1 MNSNHMRNSKLRI
14 LTIGGGSGQ
23 FALLSALRDIENIE
37 ITSVVSMAD
46 NGGSTGRLRDELGIL
61 PPGDALK
68 CIVALSP
75 LRDAAQSILLK
86 KLNGFGKLQGHNA
99 GNMLL
104 TMLSDYTG
112 SFPTAISTLSDIL
125 EINGTV
131 LPATTDKAT
140 LVAELSDG
148 RRIYGESAIDIPNG
162 EQREKIKEIFLVPHF
177 NNAISV
183 YPPVADAIA
192 NADYIF
198 IGPGDLYTS
207 VIASLIVPGLKEQIQ
222 KTQAKIIF
230 VLNIMTKFGETH
242 GFSGYDFVKKLEDT
256 INRRLHGII
265 YNKNRPAQHLL
276 DKYSEEKADF
286 VKLENV
292 ANWVGERVIY
302 DGDFLNTSANIA
314 RHDPQKLSLLI
325 NKIIFEQGHF
335 NLRAEDSVRH
345 NTNISI
351 SAYRAPQN
359 APTGA
364 AGGGANN
371 ITPV

>member
-1 MNSNHMRNSKLRI
+1 MKNKKTRI

-23 FALLSALRDIENIE
+23 FALLSALRDLKNID

-46 NGGSTGRLRDELGIL
+46 NGGSTGRLRDEWGIL

-75 LRDAAQSILLK
+75 FRDAAQSILLK
-86 KLNGFGKLQGHNA
+86 RLNGFGKLQGHNA

-104 TMLSDYTG
+104 TMLSHYTG
-112 SFPTAISTLSDIL
+112 SFPTAINTLSDIL

-148 RRIYGESAIDIPNG
+148 RRIYGESAIDIPKG

-177 NNAISV
+177 NNTISV
-183 YPPVADAIA
+183 HPPVAEAIESS
-192 NADYIF
+192 DYIF

-207 VIASLIVPGLKEQIQ
+207 VIASLIVPGVKEQIQ
-222 KTQAKIIF
+222 KTRAKIIF

-242 GFSGYDFVKKLEDT
+242 DFGGSDFVRKLEDT
-256 INRRLHGII
+256 INRRVYGII
-265 YNKNRPAQHLL
+265 HNKTRPAKHLL
-276 DKYSEEKADF
+276 DKYFEEKAEF
-286 VKLENV
+286 VKLENG
-292 ANWVGERVIY
+292 ANWIGDRVIY
-302 DGDFLNTSANIA
+302 DGDFLNTSADIA

-325 NKIIFEQGHF
+325 NRIVSKKDLLDLASEKRMRQKI
-335 NLRAEDSVRH
+335 
-345 NTNISI
+345 NIPI
-351 SAYRAPQN
+351 PEYRAPKN
-359 APTGA
+359 VPTGT
-364 AGGGANN
+364 AGGGATN
-371 ITPV
+371 ITPTK

>member
-1 MNSNHMRNSKLRI
+1 MRNKKTRI

-23 FALLSALRDIENIE
+23 FAILSALRDIEDIE

-86 KLNGFGKLQGHNA
+86 RLNGFGRLQGHNA

-104 TMLSDYTG
+104 TMLSDYTD
-112 SFPTAISTLSDIL
+112 SFPTAINTLSDIL
-125 EINGTV
+125 EINGAV

-148 RRIYGESAIDIPNG
+148 RRIYGESAIDIPKG

-177 NNAISV
+177 NNTISV
-183 YPPVADAIA
+183 YPPVAEAIE
-192 NADYIF
+192 NSDYIF

-207 VIASLIVPGLKEQIQ
+207 VIASLIVPGVKEQIQ
-222 KTQAKIIF
+222 KTRAKIIF

-242 GFSGYDFVKKLEDT
+242 DFGGHDFVRKLEDT
-256 INRRLHGII
+256 INRQVHGII
-265 YNKNRPAQHLL
+265 HNKRRPAKHLL
-276 DKYSEEKADF
+276 GKYFKEKAEF

-292 ANWVGERVIY
+292 ANWIGERVIY
-302 DGDFLNTSANIA
+302 NGDFLNTSADIA

-325 NKIIFEQGHF
+325 NRIVSKKDYSNLASEESIRFKTNMPRFEFKAPKKI
-335 NLRAEDSVRH
+335 
-345 NTNISI
+345 
-351 SAYRAPQN
+351 
-359 APTGA
+359 PTGSTA
-364 AGGGANN
+364 QVKP
-371 ITPV
+371 I